1 MSSSSRNR
9 SPPSTRTF
17 SRPSSK
23 RVRTWH
29 TCTRS
34 HVADSLI
41 VGVHEPELGLVL
53 DALADQLLDRSSKMQ
68 RELLG
73 GEKDETERKQSE
85 LIHHARVR
93 A

>member
-1 MSSSSRNR
+1 
-9 SPPSTRTF
+9 
-17 SRPSSK
+17 
-23 RVRTWH
+23 
-29 TCTRS
+29 
-34 HVADSLI
+34 
-41 VGVHEPELGLVL
+41 
-53 DALADQLLDRSSKMQ
+53 MQ